1 MPASVDAIPV
11 AINGITW
18 TTVLVGIANLLIG
31 GFGVAWM
38 RSRPKMHEIDKTA
51 EAKLI
56 DALGARVDKLE
67 TALTEQRDHY
77 EKKLEA
83 LAENYE
89 ADKRISRHELGNVKM
104 RFKALVML
112 LKRLPEP
119 PPMLIAILADIESM
133 EAEQMRAEALEKG
146 ARSGVKVAAAEAA
159 APSGDAV

>member
-1 MPASVDAIPV
+1 MPDIATIPV
-11 AINGITW
+11 SMSGITW
-18 TTVLVGIANLLIG
+18 TTVLVGVANLLIG

-56 DALGARVDKLE
+56 DALSARVDKLE

-77 EKKLEA
+77 ERKLEL
-83 LAENYE
+83 LATTYDE
-89 ADKRISRHELGNVKM
+89 DKRISRHELNNVKM

-119 PPMLIAILADIESM
+119 PAMLIAILADIETM
-133 EAEQMRAEALEKG
+133 ETEQMRAEALEKG
-146 ARSGVKVAAAEAA
+146 ARSGARVAAAEGNEA
-159 APSGDAV
+159 

>member
-1 MPASVDAIPV
+1 MTPEGQAIQHV
-11 AINGITW
+11 AVSGISW
-18 TTVLVGIANLLIG
+18 TTVLVGILNLLVG
-31 GFGVAWM
+31 GALVSWI
-38 RSRPKMHEIDKTA
+38 RSRPSLRGIDKAA

-56 DALGARVDKLE
+56 EALSSRVDKLE
-67 TALTEQRDHY
+67 NALTEQRDHY
-77 EKKLEA
+77 ERKLEV

-119 PPMLIAILADIESM
+119 PAMLIAILADIETM

-146 ARSGVKVAAAEAA
+146 ARSGARVAAAENAEA
-159 APSGDAV
+159 TE